1 VQLVLTGFLT
11 GLSLIVAIGAQNA
24 FVLRQGLLRRHVLPI
39 VLICA
44 VSDAALIVVGVL
56 GLGSLI
62 SLLPWLLEVIR
73 WVGVAFLVWYGS
85 TSLRRFMKNESL
97 KAAEAGSGN
106 LKQTVLTV
114 LALTY
119 LNPHVYLDT
128 VIFIGSIA
136 NQFKEDKWMFAIGA
150 VIASFTWFF
159 SLGFGAKK
167 ASVLV
172 SNPTF
177 WKILDIFIA
186 AVMFSL
192 AITLAVADLS

>member
-136 NQFKEDKWMFAIGA
+136 NQFKDDKWFFVMGA
-150 VIASFTWFF
+150 VTASFVWFF

-172 SNPTF
+172 SKPKF

>member
-1 VQLVLTGFLT
+1 MQLVLTGFLT

-24 FVLRQGLLRRHVLPI
+24 FVLRQGLLRKHVLPI

-44 VSDAALIVVGVL
+44 VSDAALIVLGVL

-73 WVGVAFLVWYGS
+73 WVGVAFLIWYGS

-97 KAAEAGSGN
+97 KAAEAGSGT

-128 VIFIGSIA
+128 VIFIGGIA
-136 NQFKEDKWMFAIGA
+136 NQFQEDKWFFVMGA
-150 VIASFTWFF
+150 VTASFVWFF
-159 SLGFGAKK
+159 GLGFGAKK

-172 SNPTF
+172 SKPTF

-192 AITLAVADLS
+192 AITLAVADLN

>member
-1 VQLVLTGFLT
+1 MQIALTGFLT

-24 FVLRQGLLRRHVLPI
+24 FVLRQGLLKKHVLPI

-44 VSDAALIVVGVL
+44 FSDAALIVLGVL

-62 SLLPWLLEVIR
+62 TLLPWLLEVIR

-97 KAAEAGSGN
+97 KAAEAGSGT

-136 NQFKEDKWMFAIGA
+136 NQFQEDKWFFVMGA
-150 VIASFTWFF
+150 VTASFVWFF

-172 SNPTF
+172 SKPKF

>member
-1 VQLVLTGFLT
+1 MQIVLAGFLT

-24 FVLRQGLLRRHVLPI
+24 FVLRQGLLRKHVFVI

-44 VSDAALIVVGVL
+44 LSDALLIALGVL

-62 SLLPWLLEVIR
+62 SALPWLLEVIR

-85 TSLRRFMKNESL
+85 SSLRRFVKQDAL
-97 KAAEAGSGN
+97 KAAESSVGS
-106 LKQTVLTV
+106 LKQAVVTT
-114 LALTY
+114 LALTF

-128 VIFIGSIA
+128 VIFIGGIA
-136 NQFKEDKWMFAIGA
+136 NQFGDQKWWFVLGA
-150 VIASFTWFF
+150 VTASFLWFF
-159 SLGFGAKK
+159 GLGFGASK

-172 SNPTF
+172 SKPLF
-177 WKILDIFIA
+177 WKILDVFIA

-192 AITLAVADLS
+192 AITLAVTKLS